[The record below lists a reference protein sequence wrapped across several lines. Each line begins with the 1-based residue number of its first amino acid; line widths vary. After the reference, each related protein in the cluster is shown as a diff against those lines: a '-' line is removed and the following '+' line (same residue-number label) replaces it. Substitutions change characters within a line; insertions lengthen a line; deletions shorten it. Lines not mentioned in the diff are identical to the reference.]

1 MKKVTPLK
9 KAKISQQVERVVA
22 ETFDVTFDDIDEVD
36 FEVDSDNS
44 DDELEQDAVE
54 FEFQGEMHWKTW
66 DGFILDE
73 EDGPQVGR
81 WDDASNSIVYFD

>member
-1 MKKVTPLK
+1 MELEVDEAPKV
-9 KAKISQQVERVVA
+9 S
-22 ETFDVTFDDIDEVD
+22 FDDADEVD
-36 FEVDSDNS
+36 FDSDS

-54 FEFQGEMHWKTW
+54 FEFQGETYWKTW

-81 WDDASNSIVYFD
+81 WDDESESIAYFD